1 MGKFI
6 KTTDKETADT
16 LLSLGFELFSEE
28 NGCYVFLNQNSTMN
42 FIESPALKHCVYTNI
57 LCFE

>member
-1 MGKFI
+1 MKNFI
-6 KTTDKETADT
+6 KTTDKETAAI
-16 LLSLGFELFSEE
+16 LLSLGFEMLSEE
-28 NGCYVFLNQNSTMN
+28 KDCYVFLNQNSTMN